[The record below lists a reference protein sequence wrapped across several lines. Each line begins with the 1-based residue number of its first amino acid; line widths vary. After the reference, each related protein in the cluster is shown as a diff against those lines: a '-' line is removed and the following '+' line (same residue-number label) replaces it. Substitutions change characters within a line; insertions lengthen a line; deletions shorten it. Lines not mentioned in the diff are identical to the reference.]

1 MKLLVVVLALCGAL
15 TFTAGAQQKPAARP
29 QTAEAALGA
38 AIHLEEVERN
48 LEAAIAA
55 YKAFLSRHGN
65 NRPLAAKAQLYLGRA
80 YEARGDAQARQAYE
94 RVVSDFADQKD
105 VAADAGRRLA
115 AMSVP
120 RSADGLVPRLVFA
133 GETDRRAI
141 HFAVSDDGRWLALRG
156 ASTSDGNLI
165 VRDMT
170 TGEVKR
176 LPTGSC
182 IPGSRERAA
191 GCIAER
197 PVFSRD
203 GRQIAYRY
211 IDYTAATDPKNYEA
225 GELRVIANDAIAT
238 PRVLLRKG
246 DFDVAPLAWS
256 PDGRSILTWMWPFNM
271 PTQFA
276 WVRVSDGT
284 VAVIKRL
291 QERRLEPG
299 WLPQL
304 SPDGRFI
311 AYAGTLTEP
320 GRPESVLE
328 SGSQIYVLAADGSSE
343 ERITRENNNAKPVWT
358 PDGSHLVF
366 VSTREGSNSLWAVPM
381 RNGHAAGNVALL
393 KRDFAPIW
401 SMKMTRA
408 GSLYYTQNQSVNE
421 VWAIDNLMSALKTG
435 R

>member
-1 MKLLVVVLALCGAL
+1 MTRTVVASVFLCIAL
-15 TFTAGAQQKPAARP
+15 TLSADAQRSTPAR
-29 QTAEAALGA
+29 QAEAALGA
-38 AIHLEEVERN
+38 AIHQDEVEGN
-48 LEAAIAA
+48 LQAAIAA
-55 YKAFLSRHGN
+55 YKNVLSRFGS
-65 NRPLAAKAQLYLGRA
+65 NRKVAAEAQYRLGLA
-80 YEARGDAQARQAYE
+80 YESLGDAQARQAYE
-94 RVVSDFADQKD
+94 RVVREFADQKD
-105 VAADAGRRLA
+105 VATDAGRRLA
-115 AMSVP
+115 AISVP

-156 ASTSDGNLI
+156 VSPYDGNLI
-165 VRDMT
+165 VRDTT
-170 TGEVKR
+170 TGEVRR

-182 IPGSRERAA
+182 FGIME
-191 GCIAER
+191 CIAER

-203 GRQIAYRY
+203 GRQIAYRWAEGKQ
-211 IDYTAATDPKNYEA
+211 DASGNHA
-225 GELRVIANDAIAT
+225 GSLRVIGNDALAT
-238 PRVLLRKG
+238 PRVLLQIRET
-246 DFDVAPLAWS
+246 DLAPLAWS
-256 PDGRSILTWMWPFNM
+256 PDGRSILTWMYPFNT
-271 PTQFA
+271 PAQFA
-276 WVRVSDGT
+276 WVSVSDGT

-304 SPDGRFI
+304 SPDGKFI
-311 AYAGTLTEP
+311 AYAATP
-320 GRPESVLE
+320 RE
-328 SGSQIYVLAADGSSE
+328 SGQPVANLGASQIYVLAADGSSE
-343 ERITRENNNAKPVWT
+343 EQITRESNNGKPVWT

-421 VWAIDNLMSALKTG
+421 VWAIDNLMSALKTA